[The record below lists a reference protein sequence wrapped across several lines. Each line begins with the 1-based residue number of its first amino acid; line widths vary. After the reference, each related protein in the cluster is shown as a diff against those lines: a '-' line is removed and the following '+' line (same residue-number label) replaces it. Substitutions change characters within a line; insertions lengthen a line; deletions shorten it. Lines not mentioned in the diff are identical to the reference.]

1 MKKII
6 GLVVAG
12 IVVIALGFA
21 GWLFLGRDPMSF
33 AGGSTVALDD
43 YKGGDVTGVPPSLP
57 VPIS

>member
-6 GLVVAG
+6 GIVVA
-12 IVVIALGFA
+12 VNCRSPRLVSRA
-21 GWLFLGRDPMSF
+21 GWCLGRDPMSF

-57 VPIS
+57 API